1 MNNFIKFQI
10 SLKDTVYREMTDIIS
25 LNLEQSYALYRLYQ
39 ENYSS
44 NEIPDLVVWDSK
56 LSASEYF
63 DELAFFALNEKTTLG
78 IYYSFKS
85 IFLEICSRWICKP
98 EIETRYHKKV
108 NLFQTE
114 GVTIL
119 STLSRLLN
127 ISQEH
132 LGILEYYLLRRDFWA
147 GLKTLKSNECEI
159 SSDEL
164 NSLLLAFYRLLS
176 YDLDRFYKFVEPEV
190 LYEISKI
197 EKEEYHTSKYLSIM
211 ILSYYIKATE
221 SSQTK
226 ILDASFNIDAKLCGT
241 FEGQTDINFKHL
253 NFLEARRL
261 SKFSGLPARL
271 DEFEKELIMKV
282 FPQDLSPIVTSVC
295 GVLVP
300 NLITS
305 GSHIKSGISN
315 FVASPSS
322 IRVMKHLALCVQ
334 KNWPVMLF
342 GESGSGKTYFVNKLA
357 EYMSYQNSLV
367 KIHLNEQTDAKLLL
381 GTYSTSGKLGTF
393 SWKPGILTSAV
404 MQGKWVFIED
414 IDKAPTEVLSV
425 LLGLLEKRQLTIPS
439 RGETIEARN
448 GFQLISTLTISGE
461 ASKERLP
468 DIIGLRLWE
477 LIHVSTPSDENLKD
491 ILGARFPLLVRLID
505 PLIKCLRMVNKVY
518 SSSRF
523 LTLNRGSHPRTISFK
538 DLVKLCRRLSRMM
551 ELEGVQSLNEM
562 MDSSLYDYMFAETM
576 DCFGSSISEEPALK
590 TLIDVIAQ
598 VLQVL
603 SSSVHSVVEKNIP
616 RMLELEDRVRIG
628 RATLFKN
635 KYMKSKSKIGQE
647 KSFAKTIHALKL
659 MEQIGVAIQM
669 TEPVL
674 LVGETGT
681 GKTTVVQH
689 LAKSLGKK
697 MTAINL
703 SQQTEAGDLL
713 GSFKPINTKTMAVP
727 LQEIFENLFS
737 ATFSSKKNERFSQVL
752 SKCFNKSQ
760 WRNVIK
766 LWREAIKMA
775 LDVLKRDEGITN
787 TDNGSKRRRTM
798 ILSETKKPIDA
809 WIEFE
814 QNVNKFELESKSVEN
829 SFVFNFVE
837 GSLVRAIKNGEWV
850 LLDEINLASPD
861 TLESIADLLTEA
873 VEERTL
879 LLTERGDT
887 DPIKAHP
894 EFRLFACMNPSTD
907 IGKRDLPSG
916 IRSRFTE
923 IYVHSPEKNIQDLLS
938 IINQYIGRYSMGDDL
953 VSNDVAKLYLEV
965 RNLANHNAIVDGASQ
980 KPHFSIRTLS
990 RTLSYVDD
998 VVSIYGLRRSL
1009 YEGFCMSFLTLLDGK
1024 SEEILHPLIF
1034 KYTVGKLGNFNSV
1047 LKQCPPPPSYSGYDF
1062 VQFKHYWIKRGPQ
1075 PVIYEPNY
1083 IITPFVEKNM
1093 LNLARA
1099 TSGRRFPVLIQGP
1112 TSAGKTSMIRYLAN
1126 ATGHRFIRINN
1137 HEHTDLQEYL
1147 GTFVSDSS
1155 GKLVF
1160 REGLLVQAL
1169 REGHWIVLDEL
1180 NLAPSDI
1187 LEALNRL
1194 LDDNR
1199 ELFIPETQEIVRP
1212 HNDFMLFAT
1221 QNPPGLYGGRKHLSR
1236 AFRNR
1241 FLELH
1246 FDEIPHEELERIL
1259 TDRCSIAPSYSKKI
1273 VEVYNALS
1281 IQRQSTRLFEQK
1293 NSFATLRDLFRWALR
1308 EAIGYEELAANGYMI
1323 LGERVRKLDEKE
1335 MVKTTIE
1342 KVMRVKLDMEAY
1354 YGKLENEAFTS
1365 FESPIIWTKAM
1376 RRLGVLVY
1384 NCLRYN
1390 EPVLLVGETGCGKTT
1405 ICQVLATYLK
1415 KELTIVN
1422 CHENT
1427 ETGDILGSQRPVR
1440 NRLEIQGELV
1450 RMLMSIFEA
1459 LQINISLDKS
1469 RLSELL
1475 KIYDATES
1483 FDGIDPNIIGEVNE
1497 RRSVVSSLF
1506 SWYDGP
1512 LVLSMKSGNF
1522 FLLDEISL
1530 ADDSVLERL
1539 NSVLEPER
1547 TLLLAEKGVDDVNV
1561 CARDGFQFLATM
1573 NPGGDYGKKELSPAL
1588 RNRFTEI
1595 WVPSMDDMED
1605 IRQLISNKLNS
1616 SYWYLVDVI
1625 LFFSEWYGKK
1635 FGGGQIDN
1643 GVISL
1648 RDILS
1653 WVEFINTLVD
1663 NIGPSKAVT
1672 HGALMVFIDA
1682 IGTNNTSYLSDDRE
1696 SLKQIKLEC
1705 LQKLSSLM
1713 NEDVLFIY
1721 DERYEVSL
1729 DDNVLKC
1736 GPFSIPRKFTPDNY
1750 NSINLSAPTTAK
1762 NTMRALR
1769 AMQVGKPILLEGS
1782 PGVGKTSL
1790 VSSLASSTGNK
1801 LVRINLSEQT
1811 DLLDLFGSESPS
1823 EDGKAG
1829 EFTWRDGPFLRAMKE
1844 GEWVLLDEMNLA
1856 SQSVLEGLN
1865 ATLDHRGMVYIPEL
1879 DKSFPRNK
1887 GFTVF
1892 AAQNPQYQGGARK
1905 GLPKSFVNRFT
1916 VVYNDTL
1923 EAEDMNVICHT
1934 LFPNIEKDITSKLIS
1949 YVDRLNEEVCIKKMW
1964 GYAGSPWEFN
1974 LRDILRWLDFL
1985 SSDCI
1990 SNVRRPE
1997 EFLNMI
2003 VCQRFRTEADRS
2015 RARMLFE
2022 STFGS
2027 NWKRE
2032 NYYNIGEQYV
2042 QVGNAFMRRGKTQQN
2057 RRASLLPLQCN
2068 FEIIESVLHGINH
2081 NIPLIITG
2089 PSNSGKSCM
2098 IKFVAS
2104 IVGSDIE
2111 EFAMNSDV
2119 DSMDILGGYEQVDYV
2134 RDIRNL
2140 LTDTSR
2146 ILLDVLVN
2154 VFYNESFEEL
2164 RFLKALVLLNYVT
2177 NEEIDISKF
2186 EDFCHILEES
2196 LSSIADARLLH
2207 CQQISAIILKNIR
2220 ESLVLNFRWFDGIL
2234 VKAVEQG
2241 KWLILDN
2248 ANLCSSSV
2256 VDRLNSLLEPNGS
2269 LVINECTSKDGVPKV
2284 LKPHPD
2290 FRLFITL
2297 NPKYGELSRAM
2308 RNRGVEIFMDTLEN
2322 RMTKFDRKM
2331 LGLYEY
2337 NKDGKYSIKKKPM
2350 LSFLSVDHSS
2360 FRQIVIIEDALEL
2373 IVRSDAKA
2381 CVHAFAG
2388 VLNMWN
2394 VWELGNW
2401 ISTDFFLN
2409 EKLLPVISYVKD
2421 RISSLED
2428 DKVFTQIQN
2437 IYSPI
2442 SQRAQVLTKANV
2454 DYCQRQSINP
2464 LVNQDIIPL
2473 KNSVR
2478 YFPSEWHYFYAVFF
2492 ALFDM
2497 QRTLRDMHNK
2507 AVNGRANELNY
2518 IERSMAT
2525 YNGRSLE
2532 KAVKPS
2538 VYFFVTGIYQF
2549 INDTMQHALDN
2560 SIIGHEL
2567 LYEEL
2572 FELSIIWSCMIFTS
2586 MEIDESRLRIFK
2598 DLVQA
2603 WLNRYGRTYTVF
2615 CQDLA
2620 NSINSFA
2627 ESVNLETGNA
2637 MEMIWM
2643 HFRNTYPSSEAEWVM
2658 VKELINISGNFDK
2671 MLSKQ
2676 FPDVQDLLIQLRKYI
2691 LHLYEDVVHGAISKD
2706 EWYLVS
2712 GSLKSK
2718 LSELD
2723 QLSDSLLC
2731 KRRNLFQ
2738 YEFHLISNFVT
2749 NSIYEGSDTDE
2760 LKLANLANKKTIL
2773 RLQTSN
2779 EDIFN
2784 PYPKIL
2790 DYLWAY
2796 LEDNRYVTGLLSSDL
2811 ISSSIY
2817 KCFSF
2822 ISCPG
2827 RELEQNV
2834 EDLKY
2839 LGTSLM
2845 LSSGAVL
2852 TDQKVKYC
2860 EILIKWIIK
2869 LLDTLKMSGQDYTVF
2884 TQIKNNPGPVTFEVI
2899 QKLET
2904 IICNL
2909 QDEVVSSKIKQLLL
2923 SSVRSLQGAK
2933 GFRDLG
2939 RSWIF
2944 FSTAALQLYVPSSPY
2959 DPAIREHIN
2968 YTLYEERSDYS
2979 EQLQETWKLLR
2990 EVFSGEQETL
3000 LEKALPRVESIH
3012 APKRP
3017 RVYRPRTSV
3026 DGLFEEW
3033 KYFLDSTVA
3042 YASLMRLVNSI
3053 EKGSPTAFQQVAM
3066 LRNSANQFFAGMS
3079 TRHMYYCDI
3088 NDILF
3093 GFVSGIMFGLELML
3107 VQVKNDSV
3115 NFNLGALD
3123 LVKVSKIMEPLEI
3136 CGMMESMR
3144 SFCKD
3149 MPLSSALPEQLILFI
3164 VSLCFTQ
3171 KNLKHDD
3178 KITEA
3183 LNGSLEILYLRW
3195 KARCVE
3201 EENNYIKTSSLYK
3214 HADQD
3219 QNLKDDFEKLFPD
3232 YDNIL
3237 NIEGNDGANNNS
3249 FESLYIRLADSYI
3262 DAYLNGKTDNVTQ
3275 LVLKG
3280 SNVSS
3285 LLYSYTSELRSGMM
3299 DSELMATLV
3308 NVISS
3313 SLEAVEANGKEIDFY
3328 RGHSIGDSK
3337 RAMCLVLS
3345 LCLRVKKILQQWP
3358 ENTLLVN
3365 IFIASDEF
3373 LGYPVKVSIGK
3384 MLQKVEQIHLLV
3396 AEWEKYAHT
3405 EVSLK
3410 HSYDGLTLLI
3420 ISWRKL
3426 ELNTWNSLLRN
3437 EEIDSTKDIGKWW
3450 FHLFETIVIPVLT
3463 KEETQNDIDLIH
3475 ALNLF
3480 LSQSNLGGYEKK
3492 LKLLKAFRNNIES
3505 LDSLCSVFGI
3515 LSNVLSFFDQFTPLI
3530 RERIIN
3536 SKKDLEKEIHD
3547 VILLASW
3554 KDVNIEA
3561 LRQSSRR
3568 SHNNLYKV
3576 VRKYRSLL
3584 ATSVLPIIQ
3593 SGLPSDGKFNYNYK
3607 ELTIPEKINIDFDL
3621 LKPYCELV
3629 ESWGNRT
3636 NLLRTLDVPN
3646 VTMDQYVRDIKSRRI
3661 PDIYQMAKSLLS
3673 ESDRLRNE
3681 TPKLLN
3687 KDNKKKIAAL
3697 KNEKRKLLSDT
3708 LKEARRIGLRTTTR
3722 ADIKKTLETVNV
3734 ILVYSRP
3741 FCCPYTESLDAY
3753 FYRTLEML
3761 PRLKTNMIN
3770 AVEDAPRQDLE
3781 RSFSVVENL
3790 LFLLIKNRDIVLRFS
3805 GNFVELEKG
3814 YSMLV
3819 KVSKLFFGKEK
3830 LLDRKLGY
3838 SFLLHAKNF
3847 EEFMVNFPITLDY
3860 AMHTLRNSEQFTGG
3874 VDLGI
3879 YYKIKLCFS
3888 ELEKEYRDVDQT
3900 ITTSGYSSYFRHL
3913 CEFYETTVYELLEWK
3928 SYHKKQSFLADI
3940 ILNWLYERNHLKELQ
3955 PENNATDHPTTNVEN
3970 IEHNLRNLSILTMVV
3985 TQELM
3990 QMNSNFSEEDD
4001 GWFMKTE
4008 GYVKEFLR
4016 LMNHSKVLKHLW
4028 KCINSIVNIEGASE
4042 YSDVISS
4049 LVSFTLPWIW
4059 QYFALSRDIF
4069 ERVRDNYE
4077 RNCHSTYIFASC
4089 LSNLSSQGFCAPKP
4103 PSEET
4108 ADDNL
4113 QEGTGLGEGE
4123 AENANEENID
4133 TEEDLAETAKDS
4145 EKQDED
4151 ENEADN
4157 DDDALEAENDLQGS
4171 MEDATGSED
4180 EHDENEMDEEVDDN
4194 DEIDTNAIDEKMWGD
4209 ESQDSSKEKDS
4220 KEMPENSTQG
4230 DTEAKEEDKDE
4241 GTNNENQKDAT
4252 KEDTENN
4259 KDELENDEGEEEE
4272 KEVGEQ
4278 EDAIRDEEN
4287 ERVDE
4292 NVPDSEALELP
4303 ENMNLDSDEEQGSQE
4318 LSDEVME
4325 EDDLNA
4331 ETSLDDEPKMDQED
4345 SENNEKEEENNE
4357 NFEAGNEELDED
4369 HGKDQGE
4376 REEPEEPEESDLPQK
4391 SDVDK
4396 MDDED
4401 INKKDEPLSKE
4412 QQPLDASNTVQ
4423 SDAGVDEDSKEE
4435 NTEAE
4440 TQGSGK
4446 MNEGTGAFDKH
4457 ESSGSG
4463 GENLNNEESENTE
4476 QEHNNVEDARDAIKE
4491 SLKQLGDSLE
4501 DFYRNRED
4509 IRENMGD
4516 DNGDQNNK
4524 VEEPDEF
4531 EHISG
4536 ENNNFDTQALGSADK
4551 EQIMSMNEDDIN
4563 DQLDNPEDQNDNETN
4578 LEKEN
4583 EDENKNKIDMGDS
4596 DPTKNYDNEHEMD
4609 IGDKIR
4615 DIRDEEKPK
4624 DYENMSTDE
4633 FDNEEEMDWN
4643 SYDHENMSQDLAPI
4657 EMNEARSRWRNSE
4670 LSALDLAS
4678 GLCEQLKLILEP
4690 TVATKLTGDYKTG
4703 KRLNLKRIIPYIAS
4717 DFKKD
4722 KIWMRRTKPS
4732 KRDYQIMIAIDDSKS
4747 MNESRCSEL
4756 ALNSIALVS
4765 KALSQLESGG
4775 LSIVGF
4781 GELVRL
4787 LHPFEKPFSC
4797 QESGPKVF
4805 QWLDF
4810 QQTKTDI
4817 RKLCEESI
4825 KIFNRAKVNTNND
4838 LWQLEIVLSDGVCED
4853 HETIRKL
4860 VRKARDERVM
4870 LVFVIIDKVNSNE
4883 SILDMSQASYEFD
4896 SRTGAMNL
4904 NVQKYLDTFPFE
4916 FYVVVRDIN
4925 ELPKM
4930 LCSILRQY
4938 FSEIASTS

>member
-1 MNNFIKFQI
+1 
-10 SLKDTVYREMTDIIS
+10 MTDIIN
-25 LNLEQSYALYRLYQ
+25 LNLEQSYALYHLYQ

-44 NEIPDLVVWDSK
+44 NEIPDLVVWDRK

-85 IFLEICSRWICKP
+85 VFLEICSRWICQP
-98 EIETRYHKKV
+98 EIETRYRERV
-108 NLFQTE
+108 NQFQIE
-114 GVTIL
+114 GITVL
-119 STLSRLLN
+119 SAFSRLLN
-127 ISQEH
+127 ISQEP
-132 LGILEYYLLRRDFWA
+132 LGIIEYYLLQRNFWDS
-147 GLKTLKSNECEI
+147 LKTLKSNGREI
-159 SSDEL
+159 SCDEL

-176 YDLDRFYKFVEPEV
+176 YDLDRFYKFVEPEF
-190 LYEISKI
+190 LYEISNI
-197 EKEEYHTSKYLSIM
+197 EEEEYYTSKYLSIM
-211 ILSYYIKATE
+211 LLSYYLKASE

-226 ILDASFNIDAKLCGT
+226 ILDARFGKDANLCGT
-241 FEGQTDINFKHL
+241 YEGQTDINFKHL
-253 NFLEARRL
+253 SLLEARRL
-261 SKFSGLPARL
+261 SKFSCLPSRL
-271 DEFEKELIMKV
+271 DESDKVTVMKV
-282 FPQDLSPIVTSVC
+282 FPQDLSPILTSVC
-295 GVLVP
+295 GILVP

-305 GSHIKSGISN
+305 GSRMTSRTSN

-322 IRVMKHLALCVQ
+322 IHVMKHLALCVQ
-334 KNWPVMLF
+334 KNLPVMLF

-357 EYMSYQNSLV
+357 ECMSYQNSLV

-381 GTYSTSGKLGTF
+381 GTYSTSGKLGNF

-404 MQGKWVFIED
+404 TQGKWIFIED

-425 LLGLLEKRQLTIPS
+425 LLGLLEKRQLTISS

-461 ASKERLP
+461 ALKERLP
-468 DIIGLRLWE
+468 EIIGLRLWK
-477 LIHVSTPSDENLKD
+477 LIHVTTPSDENLKD
-491 ILGARFPLLVRLID
+491 ILSSRFPLLVKLID
-505 PLIKCLRMVNKVY
+505 PLIICLRLVNKVF

-538 DLVKLCRRLSRMM
+538 DLVKLCRRLSHMM
-551 ELEGVQSLNEM
+551 EVEGVRSLDQM
-562 MDSSLYDYMFAETM
+562 MDSSIYDSMFAETM

-590 TLIDVIAQ
+590 ILTEVIAQ

-603 SSSVHSVVEKNIP
+603 SSSVHSVIEKSIP
-616 RMLELEDRVRIG
+616 KMLELEDRVRIG
-628 RATLFKN
+628 RATLSKN
-635 KYMKSKSKIGQE
+635 KYMKSRNKIGQDQ
-647 KSFAKTIHALKL
+647 SFAKTIHALKL
-659 MEQIGVAIQM
+659 MEQIGVAVQM

-681 GKTTVVQH
+681 GKTTVIQH

-713 GSFKPINTKTMAVP
+713 GSFKPINAKTIAVP

-775 LDVLKRDEGITN
+775 LDVLKREEGISN
-787 TDNGSKRRRTM
+787 TDSGSKRRKTM
-798 ILSETKKPIDA
+798 VPSEMKKKPLDA
-809 WIEFE
+809 WVEFE

-850 LLDEINLASPD
+850 LLDEINLASSD

-873 VEERTL
+873 VEERTV

-923 IYVHSPEKNIQDLLS
+923 IYVHSPEKNMQDLLS

-953 VSNDVAKLYLEV
+953 VSNDVANLYLEV
-965 RNLANHNAIVDGASQ
+965 RSLVNHNAIVDGANQ

-1009 YEGFCMSFLTLLDGK
+1009 YEGFCMSFLTLLDEK
-1024 SEEILHPLIF
+1024 SEEVLHPLIF
-1034 KYTVGKLGNFNSV
+1034 KYTVARLGNFNSV
-1047 LKQCPPPPSYSGYDF
+1047 LKQCPPPPSSSSGYDF
-1062 VQFKHYWIKRGPQ
+1062 VQFSHYWIKRGPQ
-1075 PVIYEPNY
+1075 PVIHEPNY
-1083 IITPFVEKNM
+1083 IITPFVEKNL

-1126 ATGHRFIRINN
+1126 ATGHKFVRINN

-1180 NLAPSDI
+1180 NLAPTDI

-1199 ELFIPETQEIVRP
+1199 ELFIPETQEVVRP
-1212 HNDFMLFAT
+1212 HTDFMLFAT

-1281 IQRQSTRLFEQK
+1281 LQRQSTRIFEQK

-1323 LGERVRKLDEKE
+1323 LGERVRKNDEKE

-1354 YGKLENEAFTS
+1354 YGKLENEALAN
-1365 FESPIIWTKAM
+1365 FESPVIWTRAM

-1384 NCLRYN
+1384 SCLRYN

-1427 ETGDILGSQRPVR
+1427 ETGDILGSQRPIR

-1450 RMLMSIFEA
+1450 RMLMSIFDT
-1459 LQINISLDKS
+1459 LKINVPIEKS
-1469 RLSELL
+1469 TLSELL
-1475 KIYDATES
+1475 KIYDSIES
-1483 FDGIDPNIIGEVNE
+1483 CDGIDSNILKEVNE
-1497 RRSVVSSLF
+1497 KRSVVSSLF

-1512 LVLSMKSGNF
+1512 LVLSMKTGNF

-1547 TLLLAEKGVDDVNV
+1547 TLLLAEKGVDDVHI

-1605 IRQLISNKLNS
+1605 IRHIISIKLNN
-1616 SYWYLVDVI
+1616 SYMCLVDVI
-1625 LFFSEWYGKK
+1625 LYFSEWFGKK

-1653 WVEFINTLVD
+1653 WVEFINALVGD
-1663 NIGPSKAVT
+1663 IGPSRAVT

-1682 IGTNNTSYLSDDRE
+1682 IGTNNTSYLADDRE

-1705 LQKLSSLM
+1705 LEKLSSLM
-1713 NEDVLFIY
+1713 NEDILYIY
-1721 DERYEVSL
+1721 DERYEVTS
-1729 DDNVLKC
+1729 DGEVLKC
-1736 GPFSIPRKFTPDNY
+1736 GPFSIPRKFSPKGY
-1750 NSINLSAPTTAK
+1750 NSINLRAPTTAK
-1762 NTMRALR
+1762 NTMRVLR
-1769 AMQVGKPILLEGS
+1769 AMHVGKPILLEGS

-1823 EDGKAG
+1823 EDGKTG

-1865 ATLDHRGMVYIPEL
+1865 ATLDHRGVVYIPEL
-1879 DKSFPRNK
+1879 DKSFPRNE

-1923 EAEDMNVICHT
+1923 ETEDMSIICHS
-1934 LFPNIEKDITSKLIS
+1934 LYPNIQENITSKLIF
-1949 YVDRLNEEVCIKKMW
+1949 YMDRLNEEVCIKKMW
-1964 GYAGSPWEFN
+1964 GYVGSPWEFN
-1974 LRDILRWLDFL
+1974 LRDILRWLEFL
-1985 SSDCI
+1985 NTDCI
-1990 SNVRRPE
+1990 SNVKRPE

-2003 VCQRFRTEADRS
+2003 VCQRFRTEADRNQ
-2015 RARMLFE
+2015 ARMLFE
-2022 STFGS
+2022 STFERK
-2027 NWKRE
+2027 WKRD
-2032 NYYNIGEQYV
+2032 NYYNIGERYI
-2042 QVGNAFMRRGKTQQN
+2042 QVGNAIMRRGRKQQSS
-2057 RRASLLPLQCN
+2057 RSLLPLQCN

-2089 PSNSGKSCM
+2089 PSNAGKSSM

-2104 IVGSDIE
+2104 IVGSELE

-2119 DSMDILGGYEQVDYV
+2119 DSMDILGGYEQVDHV
-2134 RDIRNL
+2134 RDIKSL
-2140 LTDTSR
+2140 LTETRGILVDILVKMFDNEHFKELIFSKAL
-2146 ILLDVLVN
+2146 ILLH
-2154 VFYNESFEEL
+2154 
-2164 RFLKALVLLNYVT
+2164 YVT
-2177 NEEIDISKF
+2177 SEEIDISKF
-2186 EDFCHILEES
+2186 EDFCNILELS
-2196 LSSIADARLLH
+2196 LGFIADDRLLE
-2207 CQQISAIILKNIR
+2207 CQQISVNILKNMK

-2284 LKPHPD
+2284 LKPHPN
-2290 FRLFITL
+2290 FRIFITL

-2308 RNRGVEIFMDTLEN
+2308 RNRAIEIFMDSLDN
-2322 RMTKFDRKM
+2322 RVTKFDRKM
-2331 LGLYEY
+2331 LGIHEH
-2337 NKDGKYSIKKKPM
+2337 NEDGKCLTEKKPM
-2350 LSFLSVDHSS
+2350 LSFLSPGHSY
-2360 FRQIVIIEDALEL
+2360 FRPLAIIEDALEL
-2373 IVRSDAKA
+2373 MVRGDTKA
-2381 CVHAFAG
+2381 CAHAFAG
-2388 VLNMWN
+2388 VLSVWN
-2394 VWELGNW
+2394 VWEMENW
-2401 ISTDFFLN
+2401 TSTDCFLN
-2409 EKLLPVISYVKD
+2409 EKLYPVVSWIKS
-2421 RISSLED
+2421 RIPFLTD
-2428 DKVFTQIQN
+2428 TKVLAQVQN
-2437 IYSPI
+2437 IYSPL
-2442 SQRAQVLTKANV
+2442 SHRAELLTNANV
-2454 DYCQRQSINP
+2454 DYCQWQSLNP
-2464 LVNQDIIPL
+2464 LVNQDALPL
-2473 KNSVR
+2473 SSG
-2478 YFPSEWHYFYAVFF
+2478 FLPSEWHYFYAVFF
-2492 ALFDM
+2492 GLFDM
-2497 QRTLRDMHNK
+2497 QQALRDMNFK
-2507 AVNGRANELNY
+2507 ALNGRANELNY
-2518 IERSMAT
+2518 IEKSMAT
-2525 YNGRSLE
+2525 FSGRNIKKS
-2532 KAVKPS
+2532 AKPTA
-2538 VYFFVTGIYQF
+2538 YFFVSGVYRF
-2549 INDTMQHALDN
+2549 INDTMQYALSN
-2560 SIIGHEL
+2560 NIIGHGL
-2567 LYEEL
+2567 LYEGL
-2572 FELSIIWSCMIFTS
+2572 FELSVIWSSIIFTS
-2586 MEIDESRLRIFK
+2586 MEIDESKLRIFK

-2603 WLNRYGRTYTVF
+2603 WLDKHGSKPTIKVF
-2615 CQDLA
+2615 GHDLA

-2627 ESVNLETGNA
+2627 ESVSLETGNA

-2643 HFRNTYPSSEAEWVM
+2643 QFRNTYPSSGIEWAM
-2658 VKELINISGNFDK
+2658 VKELINISDNFDK
-2671 MLSKQ
+2671 IASRQ
-2676 FPDVQDLLIQLRKYI
+2676 FPDVQHSLIQLRKYI
-2691 LHLYEDVVHGAISKD
+2691 LHLYEDVVRGTVTED
-2706 EWYLVS
+2706 EWHLVS
-2712 GSLKSK
+2712 ESLRSK
-2718 LSELD
+2718 LLELD
-2723 QLSDSLLC
+2723 QLSDSFLC

-2738 YEFHLISNFVT
+2738 YEFHLVSNFIT
-2749 NSIYEGSDTDE
+2749 NSKWERNDVDE
-2760 LKLANLANKKTIL
+2760 LKVANLSNKKTIL
-2773 RLQTSN
+2773 RLQTPN
-2779 EDIFN
+2779 DDIFN
-2784 PYPKIL
+2784 PYPMIL
-2790 DYLWAY
+2790 DYLWTS
-2796 LEDNRYVTGLLSSDL
+2796 LQDDNKYVAGLFSSEL
-2811 ISSSIY
+2811 VSSSIY
-2817 KCFSF
+2817 KCCTF

-2834 EDLKY
+2834 DDLRY
-2839 LGTSLM
+2839 FGTALV
-2845 LSSGAVL
+2845 LSSEAIL
-2852 TDQKVKYC
+2852 NNQKEKYA
-2860 EILIKWIIK
+2860 EILIQWIIK
-2869 LLDTLKMSGQDYTVF
+2869 LLDILKLNDQGHTAFSE
-2884 TQIKNNPGPVTFEVI
+2884 IKNNPGQVTVELVE
-2899 QKLET
+2899 KLKI

-2909 QDEVVSSKIKQLLL
+2909 QDEAVSAKVKQLFL
-2923 SSVRSLQGAK
+2923 SSVRSLQEAK
-2933 GFRDLG
+2933 DLKDLG
-2939 RSWIF
+2939 KSWMF

-2968 YTLYEERSDYS
+2968 YTLYEETNDYI
-2979 EQLQETWKLLR
+2979 EQLSETWKLLR
-2990 EVFSGEQETL
+2990 EVFSGDLETL
-3000 LEKALPRVESIH
+3000 LEKTTPKMESRN

-3017 RVYRPRTSV
+3017 RVYRPGTSV
-3026 DGLFEEW
+3026 DSLFEEW
-3033 KYFLDSTVA
+3033 KYFLDSTVG
-3042 YASLMRLVNSI
+3042 YGSLMYLVNSI
-3053 EKGSPTAFQQVAM
+3053 EKSNLTALQQVSM
-3066 LRNSANQFFAGMS
+3066 LRNSASQFFDGMR
-3079 TRHMYYCDI
+3079 TKYMYYCDI

-3107 VQVKNDSV
+3107 VQVKDENV
-3115 NFNLGALD
+3115 KFNLGALD
-3123 LVKVSKIMEPLEI
+3123 LVKISKIMSPLDI
-3136 CGMMESMR
+3136 YNMTGSVR

-3149 MPLSSALPEQLILFI
+3149 IPLSSVLPEQLILFI
-3164 VSLCFTQ
+3164 VSLCFNQ
-3171 KNLKHDD
+3171 KNLKHDNR
-3178 KITEA
+3178 ITEA
-3183 LNGSLEILYLRW
+3183 LNGSLEVLYLRW

-3201 EENNYIKTSSLYK
+3201 EENNFIRNSSLYK

-3219 QNLKDDFEKLFPD
+3219 EDLKADFEKLFPD

-3237 NIEGNDGANNNS
+3237 NIDGNIEGDGGANNS
-3249 FESLYIRLADSYI
+3249 FFESLFIKLADLYI
-3262 DAYLNGKTDNVTQ
+3262 DAYLNGNMDSIAL

-3280 SNVSS
+3280 SKTLG
-3285 LLYSYTSELRSGMM
+3285 LLYNYTSELKSEKT
-3299 DSELMATLV
+3299 SPELMTALV

-3313 SLEAVEANGKEIDFY
+3313 SLENVDASNKEIDFY
-3328 RGHSIGDSK
+3328 RGHSTGDSK
-3337 RAMCLVLS
+3337 RATSVVLS
-3345 LCLRVKKILQQWP
+3345 ICLRVKKLLQQWP
-3358 ENTLLVN
+3358 ENILLVN
-3365 IFIASDEF
+3365 IYTASSEF

-3384 MLQKVEQIHLLV
+3384 MLQKVEQIHMLV
-3396 AEWEKYAHT
+3396 AEWEKYAHH

-3410 HSYDGLTLLI
+3410 HDYDRLTLLI
-3420 ISWRKL
+3420 VTWRKL
-3426 ELNTWNSLLRN
+3426 ELNTWNSLLKN
-3437 EEIDSTKDIGKWW
+3437 EEMDSTKDIGKWW
-3450 FHLFETIVIPVLT
+3450 FHLFETIVIPVVT
-3463 KEETQNDIDLIH
+3463 RETTQSDIELIH

-3480 LSQSNLGGYEKK
+3480 LSQSNIGGYEKK
-3492 LKLLKAFRNNIES
+3492 LNLLKAFRNDIENF
-3505 LDSLCSVFGI
+3505 DSLCSAFGI
-3515 LSNVLSFFDQFTPLI
+3515 LSNVLSFFDQFTPSI
-3530 RERIIN
+3530 RERVIN

-3568 SHNNLYKV
+3568 SHNSLYKV

-3584 ATSVLPIIQ
+3584 ASSVFPIIQ
-3593 SGLPSDGKFNYNYK
+3593 SGLLSDTRPNYKYK
-3607 ELTIPEKINIDFDL
+3607 ELATAKSINIDFDL

-3629 ESWGNRT
+3629 ESWKNRSS
-3636 NLLRTLDVPN
+3636 LIRTLDVPN
-3646 VTMDQYVRDIKSRRI
+3646 IKMTQYVRDIRARNI
-3661 PDIYQMAKSLLS
+3661 PDVYQMAKTLLS

-3681 TPKLLN
+3681 TPKILN
-3687 KDNKKKIAAL
+3687 KDNKKKVAAL

-3708 LKEARRIGLRTTTR
+3708 LKEARRIGLKTTTR
-3722 ADIKKTLETVNV
+3722 SDVKKTLETVNV
-3734 ILVYSRP
+3734 ILVHSKP
-3741 FCCPYTESLDAY
+3741 LCGPYTESLDAY
-3753 FYRTLEML
+3753 FFRTLEIL
-3761 PRLKTNMIN
+3761 PRLKTNIIN
-3770 AVEDAPRQDLE
+3770 ALEDAPRQDLE
-3781 RSFSVVENL
+3781 RCFSVIENL
-3790 LFLLIKNRDIVLRFS
+3790 LILLIRNREIVLGFS
-3805 GNFVELEKG
+3805 CNFLELEKG

-3819 KVSKLFFGKEK
+3819 KVSKLFLGKEK
-3830 LLDRKLGY
+3830 LLDRKMRH
-3838 SFLLHAKNF
+3838 SFLLTSKNF
-3847 EEFMVNFPITLDY
+3847 DEFMVNFPIILDY
-3860 AMHTLRNSEQFTGG
+3860 VIYTLRNTEQFTGAIDMG
-3874 VDLGI
+3874 S
-3879 YYKIKLCFS
+3879 YYKIKLWFS
-3888 ELEKEYRDVDQT
+3888 ELENEYKECDQT
-3900 ITTSGYSSYFRHL
+3900 VTTSNYSCYFRHL
-3913 CEFYETTVYELLEWK
+3913 CGFYEATVRELLEWK
-3928 SYHKKQSFLADI
+3928 LHHKKQSFLADI
-3940 ILNWLYERNHLKELQ
+3940 VLDWLDERSHIKELRI
-3955 PENNATDHPTTNVEN
+3955 ENNVFDHSSINVEN
-3970 IEHNLRNLSILTMVV
+3970 VEYDLRNLSILTMVV
-3985 TQELM
+3985 TQELT
-3990 QMNSNFSEEDD
+3990 QMSSAFSEEDD
-4001 GWFMKTE
+4001 DWFTKTE
-4008 GYVKEFLR
+4008 VYIKKVLR
-4016 LMNHSKVLKHLW
+4016 LMNPHKVLRQLW
-4028 KCINSIVNIEGASE
+4028 KCINSIVNIERAAE
-4042 YSDVISS
+4042 YSDVVSS
-4049 LVSFTLPWIW
+4049 LVSFTLPWIC
-4059 QYFALSRDIF
+4059 QYFTLFRDVF
-4069 ERVRDNYE
+4069 EKVRDNYE
-4077 RNCHSTYIFASC
+4077 RNCHSTYIYASC
-4089 LSNLSSQGFCAPKP
+4089 LSNLSSQGFCTPNP

-4123 AENANEENID
+4123 GENINEENID
-4133 TEEDLAETAKDS
+4133 AEEDLTENAKDS
-4145 EKQDED
+4145 EKQDEN
-4151 ENEADN
+4151 ENEVDN
-4157 DDDALEAENDLQGS
+4157 DDDDALEAENDLEGA

-4180 EHDENEMDEEVDDN
+4180 EPDENDMDEEVDDN
-4194 DEIDTNAIDEKMWGD
+4194 DEIDTNTIDEKMWGE
-4209 ESQDSSKEKDS
+4209 ESQESSKEKDS
-4220 KEMPENSTQG
+4220 KEMPENSAQG
-4230 DTEAKEEDKDE
+4230 DTEAKEEEEGEDKNDQ
-4241 GTNNENQKDAT
+4241 NQKGAT
-4252 KEDTENN
+4252 NEDTEDD
-4259 KDELENDEGEEEE
+4259 KEKLENDEGEEEE
-4272 KEVGEQ
+4272 NDDGDEEEKDFGEQ
-4278 EDAIRDEEN
+4278 EDAVHDEDN
-4287 ERVDE
+4287 EQVDE
-4292 NVPDSEALELP
+4292 NIADTEALELP
-4303 ENMNLDSDEEQGSQE
+4303 ENMNLDSDKEQGSQE
-4318 LSDEVME
+4318 LSDEVLE
-4325 EDDLNA
+4325 DDDLNDK
-4331 ETSLDDEPKMDQED
+4331 TNLDDGQKMDQED
-4345 SENNEKEEENNE
+4345 P
-4357 NFEAGNEELDED
+4357 GNEEEDENIENHEASKNEHEED
-4369 HGKDQGE
+4369 LQDKGE
-4376 REEPEEPEESDLPQK
+4376 REEPEEPEETEEPDLQQK
-4391 SDVDK
+4391 SDEGLNEEDFDK
-4396 MDDED
+4396 KE
-4401 INKKDEPLSKE
+4401 EPLSKE
-4412 QQPLDASNTVQ
+4412 EQPLDASTAAQ
-4423 SDAGVDEDSKEE
+4423 SDAGADESSKENKGAE
-4435 NTEAE
+4435 AAAADSGEMNEDAE
-4440 TQGSGK
+4440 TFEKQ
-4446 MNEGTGAFDKH
+4446 

-4463 GENLNNEESENTE
+4463 VENLNKDECENTE
-4476 QEHNNVEDARDAIKE
+4476 REHNNVEDARDAIKE
-4491 SLKQLGDSLE
+4491 SLKQLGDSLK

-4509 IRENMGD
+4509 IKENMGD
-4516 DNGDQNNK
+4516 HTEEDQNKK
-4524 VEEPDEF
+4524 VEKPEEF
-4531 EHISG
+4531 EHISA
-4536 ENNNFDTQALGSADK
+4536 ENNDFDTQALGSADK
-4551 EQIMSMNEDDIN
+4551 EQIMPMDEDDLHGQP
-4563 DQLDNPEDQNDNETN
+4563 DEPEDQGTNEIN
-4578 LEKEN
+4578 LEKEY
-4583 EDENKNKIDMGDS
+4583 EDENKNKLDIGEA
-4596 DPTKNYDNEHEMD
+4596 DPNKNYDNEHETD

-4615 DIRDEEKPK
+4615 TNHDQEKPQ
-4624 DYENMSTDE
+4624 DYKGMSTDE
-4633 FDNEEEMDWN
+4633 SDKEEEMDGN
-4643 SYDHENMSQDLAPI
+4643 TFDYEHGSQDLVPI
-4657 EMNEARSRWRNSE
+4657 EMNEARSRWRKSE

-4732 KRDYQIMIAIDDSKS
+4732 RRDYQIMIAIDDSKS
-4747 MNESRCSEL
+4747 MNESKCSEL

-4805 QWLDF
+4805 QWLEF

-4817 RKLCEESI
+4817 RRLCEESI
-4825 KIFNRAKVNTNND
+4825 KIFNRAKVNANND

-4860 VRKARDERVM
+4860 VRKARNERIM
-4870 LVFVIIDKVNSNE
+4870 LVFVIIDKINSNE

-4896 SRTGAMNL
+4896 TRTGGMNL

-4925 ELPKM
+4925 ELPNM

-4938 FSEIASTS
+4938 FSEIAST